1 MCAIGQKDWEGINA
15 TWPEKYRFGHT
26 KLFFKAGVIGMLE
39 EFRDDK
45 ISAILTALQTR
56 MRFNLCRVKFL
67 KTRKERDAAEV
78 IQANFRA
85 FDKLKT
91 WEWMQLMYKIKPLV
105 EQRDN
110 AKVQKILLFMLTDFS
125 QKRNDISGQKSVD

>member
-1 MCAIGQKDWEGINA
+1 
-15 TWPEKYRFGHT
+15 
-26 KLFFKAGVIGMLE
+26 MLE

-125 QKRNDISGQKSVD
+125 QKRNDISGQKSVDWLNDRPA